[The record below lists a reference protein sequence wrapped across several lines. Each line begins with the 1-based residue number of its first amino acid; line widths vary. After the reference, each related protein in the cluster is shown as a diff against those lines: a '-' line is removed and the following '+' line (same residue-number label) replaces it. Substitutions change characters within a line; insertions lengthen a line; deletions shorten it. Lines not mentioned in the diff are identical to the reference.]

1 MNGRNAITA
10 CLMLLPLAGCASTK
24 PAISYNEAN
33 LGRYDTRTLIV
44 RSVDAMGGLD
54 ELYNSVFRVVAT
66 VTIYDDAQGAVPGTA
81 PATQPAPSG
90 AVVWHT
96 AMTIDPVGQTIE
108 AKAPTGTGGWQAV
121 LRNGRCDFRG
131 QGQLVPPRQQ
141 QAICEM
147 LNITL
152 HRVSGPLNFVVAGE
166 QARSLSHSVV
176 DGEHV
181 LRVGVSSSD
190 AEIRAYYFNPRT
202 ALLQFATARSDVANQ
217 PGTITVYQ
225 WRKLPN
231 GPMFPQSITVYK
243 IGENVLIGPE
253 KVLQVDFD
261 RVRIKE
267 VAHSREHGHQPHPQ

>member
-10 CLMLLPLAGCASTK
+10 CLMLLPLAGCAK
-24 PAISYNEAN
+24 HEARDQ
-33 LGRYDTRTLIV
+33 LQRGQPRPLRHPHADRA
-44 RSVDAMGGLD
+44 SVDAMGGLD

-147 LNITL
+147 LNIAL

-190 AEIRAYYFNPRT
+190 AEIRAYYFNPRSG
-202 ALLQFATARSDVANQ
+202 AASIRHRPLRRGQPARNDHRLPVAEAAQRAHVPAEHHRLQDRRERADRPRKGAPGRFRPRTNKRGCTQ
-217 PGTITVYQ
+217 P
-225 WRKLPN
+225 
-231 GPMFPQSITVYK
+231 
-243 IGENVLIGPE
+243 
-253 KVLQVDFD
+253 
-261 RVRIKE
+261 
-267 VAHSREHGHQPHPQ
+267 